1 MAGSGSGR
9 ARREREHVRGGETR
23 SAARRPTAPWAPRQ
37 PASRGLQGASTSG
50 PSRLALEAASSG
62 VPVPGIA
69 GQHPA
74 EPSTGDR
81 RAGRSP
87 RCADQARAFI
97 WAAAVQGGP
106 EMARRAPRAQRRRRR
121 APARPGRPPG
131 AGRAEVGALDL
142 RDGVVVQLVLER
154 PGGVQ
159 AEAQAGRGAA
169 GAPGALLRGRLA
181 DRRDHQRLHAA
192 ARVVAVLL
200 HEARVDDVLRAR
212 ATSVASYRPRPASPV
227 GGCCRVFRLAQH
239 GLAPRA
245 STGHAARRCGHARC
259 ARGCRARAAAARRRR
274 SGRQGWGGA
283 GSGGGLGG
291 APGCRR
297 W

>member
-181 DRRDHQRLHAA
+181 DRRDHERLHAA

-274 SGRQGWGGA
+274 SGRQG
-283 GSGGGLGG
+283 
-291 APGCRR
+291 
-297 W
+297 